1 MMTLLPQS
9 IRHVVPPISGEAAA
23 PLSRPVTIEPVKTRR
38 QRNEFVDFPERLYEG
53 DTNWC
58 QPLKIEA
65 HASINS
71 SKHPFFKHGA
81 AAHFLARREGQV
93 VGRICV
99 SDDPN
104 YNAEHSSPD
113 QPSNVG
119 CFGMFECIDDAEVAR
134 SLLNAAARWLRAR
147 GRTSIMGPI
156 DYSTNYPSG
165 LLVEGFD
172 TPQRVMMNHNPPYY
186 AELLQSLRSR

>member
-1 MMTLLPQS
+1 
-9 IRHVVPPISGEAAA
+9 
-23 PLSRPVTIEPVKTRR
+23 
-38 QRNEFVDFPERLYEG
+38 
-53 DTNWC
+53 
-58 QPLKIEA
+58 
-65 HASINS
+65 SINPR
-71 SKHPFFKHGA
+71 KNPFYKHGA
-81 AAHFLARREGQV
+81 ATQFLARAGGQV
-93 VGRICV
+93 VGRILV

-104 YNAEHSSPD
+104 YNAEQGAS
-113 QPSNVG
+113 VG
-119 CFGMFECIDDAEVAR
+119 CFGMFETIDDPEVAR

-186 AELLQSLRSR
+186 SELLETWGLKKAKDLYAWWFDGDNPALEEWMPRAQRIA